1 MSRIKEIYEYRDM
14 IYSMVK
20 RELRG
25 RYQKSVLGML
35 WTLLNPLFQIA
46 IYTFVFSIIFPSSIK
61 HYYIYLTAGIVP
73 WTFFSEAVGQGTAS
87 VVANADMTKKIYFPR
102 EVLPIASVTAKFI
115 NMLLAF
121 IIVFAFVIIGGVGIN
136 PRVIWLLPVV
146 MVAEYFLALG
156 FTLFFSAV
164 TVYLRDM
171 EYVVGILM
179 MAWIWATPIMYT
191 MDKLPQWVQQL
202 LIINPMTMIV
212 MNYHDILYYQK
223 LSSISVLLIAIGV
236 GIIATVIGEVVF
248 VKLEGN
254 FAEEL

>member
-1 MSRIKEIYEYRDM
+1 
-14 IYSMVK
+14 
-20 RELRG
+20 
-25 RYQKSVLGML
+25 
-35 WTLLNPLFQIA
+35 
-46 IYTFVFSIIFPSSIK
+46 
-61 HYYIYLTAGIVP
+61 
-73 WTFFSEAVGQGTAS
+73 
-87 VVANADMTKKIYFPR
+87 
-102 EVLPIASVTAKFI
+102 
-115 NMLLAF
+115 
-121 IIVFAFVIIGGVGIN
+121 
-136 PRVIWLLPVV
+136 